1 MNQTR
6 LAQINEILKDLED
19 LKKRGFENQ
28 YALDEN
34 IKFFEAMRSLVE
46 YIGIAIK

>member
-1 MNQTR
+1 MNQAR
-6 LAQINEILKDLED
+6 LQQIDEILKDLEN

-34 IKFFEAMRSLVE
+34 IKFFE
-46 YIGIAIK
+46 ITII